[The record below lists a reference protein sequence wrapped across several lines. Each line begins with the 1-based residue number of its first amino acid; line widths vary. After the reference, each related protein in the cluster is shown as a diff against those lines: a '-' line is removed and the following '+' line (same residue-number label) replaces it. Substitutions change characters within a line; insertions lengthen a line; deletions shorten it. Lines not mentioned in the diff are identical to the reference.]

1 MTKRGEEITITCWG
15 CDEEHT
21 YVFDRGR
28 IRQFH
33 PPDHKG
39 PDGELTH
46 CKRTY
51 SNNDQRNARARQI
64 KAEEQSRIQAQVDA
78 QIERAIRARVPV
90 SLTNEERADLLAR
103 IASIRAALTLLRGRT
118 HEKAS
123 APVTLGHYRDEVEDR
138 FVPLLDQVERVLRRT

>member
-1 MTKRGEEITITCWG
+1 MTKRGEVITITCWG

-33 PPDHKG
+33 PPEHRG

-51 SNNDQRNARARQI
+51 SNNDQRRIRANRMA
-64 KAEEQSRIQAQVDA
+64 AEEERRITAQVDA
-78 QIERAIRARVPV
+78 RIEQAVRVRVPV
-90 SLTNEERADLLAR
+90 SLTEEERADLLAR
-103 IASIRAALTLLRGRT
+103 ISTLREALTLLLGRT

-123 APVTLGHYRDEVEDR
+123 APVTLGHYRDEVKGR
-138 FVPLLDQVERVLRRT
+138 FVPLLDDFEELLRRA